1 MKKNT
6 IFRRTFLRQSLV
18 GLVSTLFATRL
29 SATAKIDSAA
39 LPSFLLDSDPFLGQI
54 DICAYDYAPRGWA
67 LCNGQLLPIASNQG
81 LFSLLGT
88 TFGGNGTTDFA
99 LPDFRGRM
107 PIHVGNSR
115 VLGQTGGSRTTT
127 LSAAQIPALSL
138 PTRKVLIRDATGTQ
152 ALGVVDGGVNGGN
165 STIISRTGT
174 GALHNNL
181 PPYQALNFIIAVEGI
196 FPSRG

>member
-6 IFRRTFLRQSLV
+6 IFRRTFLWQSLV

-99 LPDFRGRM
+99 LPDFRGR
-107 PIHVGNSR
+107 ID
-115 VLGQTGGSRTTT
+115 
-127 LSAAQIPALSL
+127 
-138 PTRKVLIRDATGTQ
+138 RKS
-152 ALGVVDGGVNGGN
+152 VV
-165 STIISRTGT
+165 
-174 GALHNNL
+174 
-181 PPYQALNFIIAVEGI
+181 
-196 FPSRG
+196 